1 MSIQKNKITTLSY
14 FIKRLK
20 DCSFQTWKITDCY
33 AKSDPRKWTI
43 LIDPGNSSLFITCY
57 ENKDFKGEMM
67 FEFNDGGRL
76 FPRNY
81 SLKTSSMEVVITIL
95 IEKGIKQLL
104 APLPH

>member
-1 MSIQKNKITTLSY
+1 
-14 FIKRLK
+14 
-20 DCSFQTWKITDCY
+20 
-33 AKSDPRKWTI
+33 
-43 LIDPGNSSLFITCY
+43 
-57 ENKDFKGEMM
+57 M